1 MSHMLTFSPG
11 WQIPMPAGTML
22 IRLDI
27 AFKTRPGAGGYAM
40 IIEASDLDEIVL
52 IRGSQP
58 QASTEDLVDLTLA
71 NLAKEVA
78 KNRAVILTRNNVIAQ
93 KVSERIKPFR
103 MLRVLGSHPLA
114 VADATRHASVMA
126 ERADY
131 VAQPQ
136 LERMV
141 ITRTIDPE
149 DFDKIND
156 AAPILRAIGTLVNAT
171 QNADLDNTKVL
182 ETANKLLSAG
192 NESRLRMLA
201 RRLTK
206 LVKHDIATPTKLD

>member
-27 AFKTRPGAGGYAM
+27 AFKTRPGPGGYAM
-40 IIEASDLDEIVL
+40 IIEASDLEEIIM

-58 QASTEDLVDLTLA
+58 NATTDDLIDLTLA
-71 NLAKEVA
+71 NLAKEVS
-78 KNRAVILTRNNVIAQ
+78 KNRAVILTRNSVIAHQ
-93 KVSERIKPFR
+93 ISERIKPFR

-114 VADATRHASVMA
+114 VADATRHASIMA
-126 ERADY
+126 ERADH

-141 ITRTIDPE
+141 ITRAVDPE
-149 DFDKIND
+149 DLDKLND
-156 AAPILRAIGTLVNAT
+156 AAPLLRAIGTIVTAT
-171 QNADLDNTKVL
+171 QGADLDDPRITS
-182 ETANKLLSAG
+182 TASKMLFAG
-192 NESRLRMLA
+192 NESRLRILA
-201 RRLTK
+201 RRLAK
-206 LVKHDIATPTKLD
+206 LVKHDIATTTKLD